1 VQLPD
6 GTAKVAFRVD
16 RKGEAWWTGYRGNIA
31 IDKVIVECG
40 GAPPAPPAP
49 PPGLCSDECGSRWRS
64 YASNGFCDDGG
75 AGSEYYRCS
84 FGSDCN
90 VRGTAGSNPCATR
103 SLLSRTVRRASDCAG
118 LRRPSP
124 PSPMS
129 ARHGPR
135 APKAAQTRAGQR
147 RSQRSRSRVIGAGG
161 LWQVL
166 VLDKSG
172 SMWYYHS
179 QLKDFARSV
188 LHQFKIGPDS
198 TAMALVE
205 FSSNSRVLRV
215 GGTSGLSYDAAALE
229 QEISEM
235 DAPRGMTNIEA
246 GLEKGLEVMLG
257 TNSRPNVRHR
267 IMILLTDGEQ
277 TVGGGTPA
285 AIEKAKQIKAEGDL
299 TLISVGFGGVKET
312 TVQALASAPASE
324 NAFKGNDIQAIMEH
338 FSNLCSVIDS
348 PKPPPSPGPPALPP
362 SPSDPWWSPP
372 SSPSPPFAPP
382 SICEN
387 TCAYASDGTCDDG
400 GAGSEYD
407 LCTVR

>member
-1 VQLPD
+1 
-6 GTAKVAFRVD
+6 
-16 RKGEAWWTGYRGNIA
+16 
-31 IDKVIVECG
+31 
-40 GAPPAPPAP
+40 
-49 PPGLCSDECGSRWRS
+49 
-64 YASNGFCDDGG
+64 
-75 AGSEYYRCS
+75 
-84 FGSDCN
+84 
-90 VRGTAGSNPCATR
+90 
-103 SLLSRTVRRASDCAG
+103 
-118 LRRPSP
+118 
-124 PSPMS
+124 M
-129 ARHGPR
+129 
-135 APKAAQTRAGQR
+135 
-147 RSQRSRSRVIGAGG
+147 
-161 LWQVL
+161 L

-362 SPSDPWWSPP
+362 SPSDPRETPP
-372 SSPSPPFAPP
+372 SAPSPPFAPP

-407 LCTVR
+407 LCTVRPRPVLTPDTASPAHALLSCPAVWDGLRRLRAEGACLPTATASPGIGPNLPLGLPQPRGLLGPALLQCDVG